1 MKNASSTSQ
10 RAQSAIPATR
20 TDSICVLNAKNQ
32 EREFCD
38 FFANAVTFLY
48 DMQRKFCDIIM
59 MIKKPP
65 GEMHLLMPFHFG
77 GFFMFRKGCCV
88 VALNVKQ
95 EAFCLHYAKSG
106 NATEAYKKAGYNAK
120 TENAICANATR
131 LLRNDKIQARL
142 KELAEE
148 LASDKIAS
156 IREIQEYLTSVM
168 RRELKECVVVT
179 LSKETSKYVPDDDG
193 KMRKQ
198 TVKEEYPEV
207 VQIPACLKDA
217 NKAAETLAKMQG
229 GFDSKLTVDLT
240 VPVFGG
246 EDELED

>member
-1 MKNASSTSQ
+1 MS
-10 RAQSAIPATR
+10 
-20 TDSICVLNAKNQ
+20 
-32 EREFCD
+32 
-38 FFANAVTFLY
+38 
-48 DMQRKFCDIIM
+48 
-59 MIKKPP
+59 
-65 GEMHLLMPFHFG
+65 G
-77 GFFMFRKGCCV
+77 GFFVVSIVGKGCCI

-95 EAFCLHYAKSG
+95 EAFCLYYAKTG
-106 NATEAYKKAGYNAK
+106 NATESYKKAGYQAK

-131 LLRNDKIQARL
+131 LLRNDKVQERL

-179 LSKETSKYVPDDDG
+179 TTEEKSKYVPDADG
-193 KMRKQ
+193 KVRKH
-198 TVKEEYPEV
+198 TTKKEVPQIVE
-207 VQIPACLKDA
+207 IPAKLSDA

-229 GFDSKLTVDLT
+229 GFDSRLTVDIT

-246 EDELED
+246 EDDLED